1 MWDLVFHCTCGH
13 SGASVWTSF
22 SVSLSDLVLIIVE
35 GVSLLVAA
43 PYCSFPWGLYV
54 PINRVIFTQL
64 LPCYSCGGSLVIR
77 TSVWDLVP
85 YQWSLVIR
93 TSCVGLAAPPYCEP
107 LWVLYVGPGAQLLW
121 VSPVSPPCLYEASVG
136 SLWNLCGA
144 SMCNLVLSTQLLP
157 RYSCGGVL
165 ITTLL

>member
-1 MWDLVFHCTCGH
+1 MRPRFQYLCQTWFSLLLKGSRYLLLHHTVHFH
-13 SGASVWTSF
+13 GASMFPLTVLYSHSCSLATLVEEVLLSGPLCETWCPTS
-22 SVSLSDLVLIIVE
+22 
-35 GVSLLVAA
+35 
-43 PYCSFPWGLYV
+43 
-54 PINRVIFTQL
+54 
-64 LPCYSCGGSLVIR
+64 GGSL
-77 TSVWDLVP
+77 L
-85 YQWSLVIR
+85 IR
-93 TSCVGLAAPPYCEP
+93 TSCVGLGAPPYCEP

-157 RYSCGGVL
+157 HYSCGGVL